1 MANIK
6 NVYKELSTQ
15 EANTRASYALTSE
28 ESVEATTIITNFISY
43 FKTKHT

>member
-28 ESVEATTIITNFISY
+28 ESEEATTIITNFLSY

>member
-1 MANIK
+1 MGNIK

-15 EANTRASYALTSE
+15 EANSRDSYALTTD
-28 ESVEATTIITNFISY
+28 ESTEATTIITNFLSY